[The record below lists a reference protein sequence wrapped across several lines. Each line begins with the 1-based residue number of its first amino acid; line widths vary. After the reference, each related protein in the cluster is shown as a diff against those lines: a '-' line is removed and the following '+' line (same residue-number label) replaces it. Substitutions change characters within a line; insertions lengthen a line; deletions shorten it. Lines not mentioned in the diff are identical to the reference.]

1 MKYIYGTI
9 PALIVIAMFW
19 GFSNWIPQGPW
30 EPPQRIEVGA
40 DMTPSQ
46 LVVIGETLVKERGC
60 LLCHTLEAGVGVAG
74 RGRAP
79 NLFGIG
85 ARDRSTVD
93 YLVESLYEPGA
104 NLVEGFPDIMPSAV
118 APPAKLE
125 YEEVVA
131 VVNYLISLGGTPTVR
146 VGDIPRAA
154 GASASPPG
162 GGAPG
167 PALPGDALAAMTDLG
182 CLVCH
187 AIGGE
192 GGAIGPALDRK
203 GAENDASA
211 GGLSLE
217 SYLRGALLE
226 PDAFVVEGFPAGIM
240 PGGFGD
246 KVTASEM
253 EGLVQYLAGL
263 TRR

>member
-9 PALIVIAMFW
+9 PALLVIALFW

-30 EPPQRIEVGA
+30 EPPQKMEVGA
-40 DMTPSQ
+40 DMTPVQ
-46 LVVIGETLVKERGC
+46 LVVIGETLVKDRGC
-60 LLCHTLEAGVGVAG
+60 LLCHTVESGVGVAG

-85 ARDRSTVD
+85 ARDLSTVD
-93 YLVESLYEPGA
+93 YLVESLYEPEA
-104 NLVEGFPDIMPSAV
+104 YLVEGFPDIMPSAV

-131 VVNYLISLGGTPTVR
+131 VVNYLMSLGSTPTVKI
-146 VGDIPRAA
+146 GDIPRPSGTA
-154 GASASPPG
+154 ASPPG
-162 GGAPG
+162 GASPSQ
-167 PALPGDALAAMTDLG
+167 PLAGDPLAAMTDLG

-203 GAENDASA
+203 GAEDDASA
-211 GGLSLE
+211 GSLSLE

-226 PDAFVVEGFPAGIM
+226 PDAYVVEGFPAGIM
-240 PGGFGD
+240 PGDFGD

-253 EGLVQYLAGL
+253 ERLVQYLAGL